1 MGDIEMNSYD
11 FYVKNFP
18 YIKYSIEKKYKL
30 QTNNILLV
38 IFYDNLLYKKY
49 LSIKKECDFIKFL
62 LNKFSETENIGE
74 CKHFNNEDYGVFIIC
89 GNLDQTIDIVI
100 NDIFGEN
107 NNLDKKQLESIGI
120 LDGMKDNSDFYIT
133 LLQINFF
140 DSEGAMNFKFNE
152 LIRDYSNEQNDK

>member
-1 MGDIEMNSYD
+1 MNSYD

-18 YIKYSIEKKYKL
+18 YINYSIEKKYKL

-49 LSIKKECDFIKFL
+49 LSIKKDCDFIKFL

-74 CKHFNNEDYGVFIIC
+74 CNHFNNEDYGVFIIC

-100 NDIFGEN
+100 NDIFGKK

>member
-1 MGDIEMNSYD
+1 MNSYD